1 MSEVVQERLL
11 GDILIARGAVTAG
24 GIAEALEVQR
34 ADGEHRRLGELL
46 VGLGHCR
53 AGDVAVALSE
63 QYGLPLRN
71 LRDLE
76 LDAAVMRLVPPD
88 LAWRHQVLPLE
99 ATADHLV
106 VAIGDPLNIEALDD
120 LRFATSR
127 RIEPVVADAEAIRQ
141 LVEEHYLHQ
150 MMTTASSDAVEVL
163 ADDDEDIGD
172 VQSMA
177 REALVVRL
185 VNLLLRQAI
194 SERAS
199 DIHIEPFERDLKVRF
214 RIDGVLR
221 DMPAPA
227 KRYQAAITSRIKI
240 LAELDIAERRL
251 PQDGRIKVRVEGR
264 EIDLRISTVPTLYGE
279 SVVMRLLDKE
289 TGLRGLD
296 DLGFPAHTR
305 ERFQRLLKTPY
316 GIILATGPTGSG
328 KTTTLYAALQLVN
341 SPTRKVITIED
352 PVEYQLGGVNQ
363 IHVRPKIGLT
373 FAEGLRHILRQD
385 PDVIMVGEIRDGE
398 TADIAIHAAL
408 TGHLV
413 FSTLHTNDS
422 SSAMARLLDM
432 GAEPFLVASS
442 VEGVLAQRLVRRLC
456 PHCRV
461 PYRPTAA
468 ELAEFGTQRERF
480 EGATIYRPG
489 GCEQCR
495 GTGYLGRVG
504 LYELLAV
511 DEVIEGLVMQRAASS
526 EIKEAAMRNGMTT
539 LRDEGWQKVLEGMTS
554 IEEVTRVT
562 HEDEARLG
570 VGEDDAR
577 HAD

>member
-1 MSEVVQERLL
+1 MSTAAGERLL
-11 GDILIARGAVTAG
+11 GEILIKRGVLKPNDLL
-24 GIAEALEVQR
+24 EAIELQQQER
-34 ADGEHRRLGELL
+34 SDRRLGEVLL
-46 VGLGHCR
+46 ALGHCR
-53 AGDVAVALSE
+53 GSDLAAALAE
-63 QYGLPLRN
+63 QYGLPLRS
-71 LRDLE
+71 LRESDLDPEVTRLLPAE
-76 LDAAVMRLVPPD
+76 LAY
-88 LAWRHQVLPLE
+88 RHQLLPLSLNQG
-99 ATADHLV
+99 TLT
-106 VAIGDPLNIEALDD
+106 VAVADPLNLAALDD
-120 LRFATSR
+120 VRFVTGQ
-127 RIEPVVADAEAIRQ
+127 RIEAVVADPEDIRQ
-141 LVEEHYLHQ
+141 LVEEHYLHEV
-150 MMTTASSDAVEVL
+150 MTGDAEAVEVL
-163 ADDDEDIGD
+163 SDEDEDLGD

-194 SERAS
+194 AERAS

-240 LAELDIAERRL
+240 MAELDIAERRL

-289 TGLRGLD
+289 TGLRGLSE
-296 DLGFPAHTR
+296 LGFPTATQK
-305 ERFQRLLKTPY
+305 RFEQLLRTPY

-328 KTTTLYAALQLVN
+328 KTTTLYAALQMVN
-341 SPTRKVITIED
+341 SPERKVITIED

-422 SSAMARLLDM
+422 SSAVARLLDM

-456 PHCRV
+456 PHCKEAYT
-461 PYRPTAA
+461 PSGL
-468 ELAEFGTQRERF
+468 ELEDLGTMREWLQGVQLHR
-480 EGATIYRPG
+480 AV
-489 GCEQCR
+489 GCDICR
-495 GTGYLGRVG
+495 GTGYMGRIG
-504 LYELLAV
+504 LYELLVV
-511 DEVIEGLVMQRAASS
+511 DETIKELIMQRAPSS
-526 EIKEAAMRNGMTT
+526 EIKEAAQRHGLVT
-539 LRDEGWQKVLEGMTS
+539 LREEGWQKVLEGVTS
-554 IEEVTRVT
+554 VDEIQRVT